1 MKVTLEKLLEIA
13 DCNIVIMKEKEIMLS
28 IPESFT
34 DIANSILSDSL
45 LLSEVAYF
53 QIIEQGR
60 GIAIYLE
67 EV

>member
-60 GIAIYLE
+60 GIAVYLE
-67 EV
+67 ED

>member
-67 EV
+67 EG

>member
-1 MKVTLEKLLEIA
+1 MRTTLEKLLEIA

-67 EV
+67 ED

>member
-34 DIANSILSDSL
+34 DTANSMLSDSL

>member
-1 MKVTLEKLLEIA
+1 
-13 DCNIVIMKEKEIMLS
+13 MKEKEIMLS

>member
-1 MKVTLEKLLEIA
+1 MRTTLEKLLEIA
-13 DCNIVIMKEKEIMLS
+13 DCDIVIMKEKENMIRIS
-28 IPESFT
+28 ESFT
-34 DIANSILSDSL
+34 DIANSLLSDSL

-67 EV
+67 ED